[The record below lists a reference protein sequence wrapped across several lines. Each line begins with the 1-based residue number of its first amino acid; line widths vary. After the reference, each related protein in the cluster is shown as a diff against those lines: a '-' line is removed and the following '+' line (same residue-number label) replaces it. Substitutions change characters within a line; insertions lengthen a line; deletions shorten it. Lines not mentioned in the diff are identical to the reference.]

1 MEITFTCLHC
11 GNAVAVDASA
21 AGMEVDCP
29 HCEEPLVVPQQE
41 LEAESHD
48 AESADVQPFAVDAA
62 ELAPLLEDEQLEALD
77 SRTSVDGAV
86 VEIVQYPK
94 LSGASN
100 VTAARNLYFAEQ
112 SGMRLKMVRIRLNNH
127 HVRVEPGALYFMKGH
142 LQMRASTG
150 GGVLKAVSRKLSN
163 ERFFVNEI
171 HGVGEIYLE
180 PTFGHFLLREI
191 AEQDEAI
198 IVDKGL
204 FYAGT
209 GGLDISAQVQKNIS
223 SGLFGGEGYFQ
234 TRIHGRGV
242 AVLYSPVPEPEVKE
256 VELRGDKLWVDGN
269 FALARTEGIEFRVE
283 KSSKGWLSTAVAGE
297 GLLQSFQGVGK
308 VWIAPTQGIYQR
320 LSTQGGLAALSRLL
334 DSSGTDVE
342 SE

>member
-1 MEITFTCLHC
+1 M
-11 GNAVAVDASA
+11 
-21 AGMEVDCP
+21 
-29 HCEEPLVVPQQE
+29 
-41 LEAESHD
+41 
-48 AESADVQPFAVDAA
+48 
-62 ELAPLLEDEQLEALD
+62 
-77 SRTSVDGAV
+77 
-86 VEIVQYPK
+86 
-94 LSGASN
+94 
-100 VTAARNLYFAEQ
+100 
-112 SGMRLKMVRIRLNNH
+112 
-127 HVRVEPGALYFMKGH
+127 
-142 LQMRASTG
+142 
-150 GGVLKAVSRKLSN
+150 
-163 ERFFVNEI
+163 NEI